1 MQIES
6 PKLVIV
12 ESPGKVKKIASILGK
27 EYRVV
32 ASVGHVRDLPLR
44 EMGVEPPD
52 FKPRYVPTER
62 GKAVIAKL
70 RKETSIAQ
78 KVLLATDPDREGEA
92 IAWHLAE
99 ALKLRAP
106 ERVVFTAI
114 TKERVL
120 AAVANPG
127 KIDIQRVRS
136 QEARRV
142 LDRIIGY
149 RVSPALQT
157 SLGKRVSAGRVQ
169 TPAVRLVVDREREIR
184 AFVATE
190 YYTVELLFETDN
202 VTWKA
207 VWDSK
212 PYVSTGQQYMTDQKL
227 AKRASDVRR
236 ITVTEFSD
244 TLKSRPPAPPFTTS
258 TLQQAASQRL
268 KFRPKKTMD
277 IAQKLYERGAITYHR
292 TDNPNID
299 PAGIV
304 DILAYAKKAKLS
316 VADKPRRWKA
326 REGAQEGHEAIRPT
340 HVADLTA
347 AETQEE
353 KMLYKLIWQRAVAS
367 QLADAVYAVRTARLK
382 GDDFEY
388 IATGRTLKSSGW
400 MSVYPAD
407 TQPEGADNPVPELT
421 KGEQLEA
428 IDGKMFKRR
437 TQPPTRYTEATLV
450 KELERQGIGR
460 PSTYASIMEHIGER
474 GYVRPD
480 KKGYLVPTPLGET
493 VRDAL
498 VGRFRFAELEYTRQ
512 MEDSLDAIAQG
523 KNEYGKVVSSAWAAL
538 DDELSGTEFTCAKC
552 GKPMRRISGQ
562 FGFFWG
568 CRGYPK
574 CRVTL
579 SDVDGRPGRDRQQK
593 HTTSSVV

>member
-27 EYRVV
+27 EYRVI
-32 ASVGHVRDLPLR
+32 ASVGHVRDLPLK
-44 EMGVEPPD
+44 EMGVKPPD
-52 FKPRYVPTER
+52 FKPLYVPTER
-62 GKAVIAKL
+62 GKEVIARLK
-70 RKETSIAQ
+70 KETAVAQ

-99 ALKLRAP
+99 ILKLRAP
-106 ERVVFTAI
+106 ERIVFTAI

-184 AFVATE
+184 TFIPTE
-190 YYTVELLFETDN
+190 YYTAELLFETDN

-212 PYVSTGQQYMTDQKL
+212 PYVLTGQQYMTDQKL
-227 AKRASDVRR
+227 AKRASGVRR
-236 ITVTEFSD
+236 VTVKEFSD
-244 TLKSRPPAPPFTTS
+244 TLKNRPPAPPFTTS

-277 IAQKLYERGAITYHR
+277 VAQKLYEQGAITYHR

-299 PAGIV
+299 PAGIA
-304 DILAYAKKAKLS
+304 DILSYAKKAKLS

-460 PSTYASIMEHIGER
+460 PSTYASIMEHIIER
-474 GYVRPD
+474 EYIKPD
-480 KKGYLVPTPLGET
+480 EKRYLVPTPLGES

-498 VGRFRFAELEYTRQ
+498 VGKFRFAEFDYTRQ
-512 MEDSLDAIAQG
+512 MEDSLDLIAQG
-523 KNEYGKVVSSAWAAL
+523 KDEYGKVVSSAWAAL
-538 DDELSGTEFTCAKC
+538 DDELSGTEFTCEKC
-552 GKPMRRISGQ
+552 GRPMRRISGQ

-574 CRVTL
+574 CRATL
-579 SDVDGRPGRDRQQK
+579 PDINGRPGRERQQK
-593 HTTSSVV
+593 HTASSVV